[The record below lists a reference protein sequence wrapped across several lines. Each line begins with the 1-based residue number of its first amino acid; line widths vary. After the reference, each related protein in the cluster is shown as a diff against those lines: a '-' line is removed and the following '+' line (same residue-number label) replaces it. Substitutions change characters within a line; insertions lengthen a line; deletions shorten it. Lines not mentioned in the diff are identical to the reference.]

1 MFDFKDYEGSRQ
13 RFFRV
18 TDPKAIQAAAA
29 GMAGLPIFIADGHH
43 RYETSLAYQAWLQE
57 RYPQAPPRASFNY
70 VLMYLS
76 NMLDPDLV
84 IRPAHRLLDSRR
96 LQHFEEEILLSKL
109 PQFFAVEPLALT
121 ATPLSANAPALG
133 AALHQAGQHSTGMA
147 VVTPSKKAFIL
158 KLKPGVMD
166 GPLTAHMP
174 KALTK
179 LDVVALNFLIFEKVM
194 GLSSKEQDDEETF
207 HYSSTVAGALEAMEK
222 GKVNLAFLLNPTRIE
237 HVQEVASSG
246 LIMPRK
252 STYFYPKVPVGLVM
266 HAIDPSE
273 EVGL

>member
-1 MFDFKDYEGSRQ
+1 
-13 RFFRV
+13 
-18 TDPKAIQAAAA
+18 
-29 GMAGLPIFIADGHH
+29 
-43 RYETSLAYQAWLQE
+43 
-57 RYPQAPPRASFNY
+57 
-70 VLMYLS
+70 
-76 NMLDPDLV
+76 
-84 IRPAHRLLDSRR
+84 
-96 LQHFEEEILLSKL
+96 
-109 PQFFAVEPLALT
+109 
-121 ATPLSANAPALG
+121 
-133 AALHQAGQHSTGMA
+133 MA

-166 GPLTAHMP
+166 APLTAHMP

-207 HYSSTVAGALEAMEK
+207 QYSSTVAGALEAMEK